1 MNYGKYL
8 MIAAIVFA
16 LIFPEYVLTGL
27 GVVLLIVVIILFV
40 IEFAFDIYIVVVY
53 LVQWFKEN

>member
-1 MNYGKYL
+1 
-8 MIAAIVFA
+8 MIAAVVFT

-27 GVVLLIVVIILFV
+27 GVVLLVVVIILFV

-53 LVQWFKEN
+53 LVQWFREK